1 MQQTTESDIKQLNS
15 FLRGELS
22 AIETY
27 EQCISKITDGN
38 TIAQLSALKESHRMR
53 ASLLA
58 DRVRSLGGDAADA
71 SGVWGSVAKLFEGT
85 AKVFGQSAAISALEE
100 GEDHGRHDYRKD
112 IVNLSPAERSFIE
125 QEILPEQLR
134 THDVLSR
141 IESAT

>member
-1 MQQTTESDIKQLNS
+1 
-15 FLRGELS
+15 
-22 AIETY
+22 
-27 EQCISKITDGN
+27 
-38 TIAQLSALKESHRMR
+38 
-53 ASLLA
+53 
-58 DRVRSLGGDAADA
+58 LGGDAADA